1 MPGFVCRP
9 YIIPHTSVSKRI

>member
-1 MPGFVCRP
+1 MPGFVSRP